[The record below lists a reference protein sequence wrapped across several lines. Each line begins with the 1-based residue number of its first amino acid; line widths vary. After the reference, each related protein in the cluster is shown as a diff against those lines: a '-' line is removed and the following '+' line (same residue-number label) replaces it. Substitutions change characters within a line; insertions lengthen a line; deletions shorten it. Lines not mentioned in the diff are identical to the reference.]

1 MLNTAM
7 YSRIV
12 VKLQGMMYRATQ
24 LLKQLNTHK
33 SNLKLI
39 KNLFELKKNWSLSV
53 EIDFNKALSNK
64 YFSKQTYNNLL
75 LY

>member
-1 MLNTAM
+1 MNIPYLKPIIHEAMLNTAM

-24 LLKQLNTHK
+24 LLKQLNTNK

-39 KNLFELKKNWSLSV
+39 KNLFELKK
-53 EIDFNKALSNK
+53 K
-64 YFSKQTYNNLL
+64 TGR
-75 LY
+75 